1 MTSPARRTRLLLGL
15 PALSGAWLALLTPM
29 AAAQAPIGPLDC
41 VVEPAQRVRIGSA
54 TLGILKNV
62 AVNRGDVVKAGDVIA
77 RLDTS
82 VEEANLALAEAQAK
96 NNASAEAQRARVELY
111 RRRLER
117 QNQLSKGVATQD
129 KVDQVEADYEIGKRD
144 LQTEVLKHELAV
156 LDVERARAQLDLRII
171 RSPFNGLV
179 FERLMSAGE
188 FVRQDSAIFTLVQLN
203 PLYVEAY
210 VGVAEWNKLKIGAH
224 ATVSL
229 DAPIGGSYP
238 ARVTVIDRV
247 FDAASGTFGIRL
259 ELDNP
264 DNALPAGQRCKVRIE
279 PVAQ

>member
-1 MTSPARRTRLLLGL
+1 MTCLRFSLL
-15 PALSGAWLALLTPM
+15 ALTGTWLAILNPM
-29 AAAQAPIGPLDC
+29 ARAHAQIGPLDC
-41 VVEPAQRVRIGSA
+41 VIEPAQRVKIGSA
-54 TLGILKNV
+54 TLGILKSV
-62 AVNRGDVVKAGDVIA
+62 AVNRGDVVEAGQIIA

-96 NNASAEAQRARVELY
+96 NDAPAEAQRARVELY

-117 QNQLSKGVATQD
+117 QNQLSKGVTTQD

-144 LQTEVLKHELAV
+144 LQTEILKHELAI

-179 FERLMSAGE
+179 FERLMSGGE

-210 VGVAEWNKLKIGAH
+210 VGVGEWNRLRIGAS

-238 ARVTVIDRV
+238 AKVTVIDHV
-247 FDAASGTFGIRL
+247 FDAASGT
-259 ELDNP
+259 
-264 DNALPAGQRCKVRIE
+264 
-279 PVAQ
+279 